1 MAVAQPATSTKK
13 RRESTATLFLIAIF
27 KLLKGVA
34 LVIVGVGA
42 LHFIHRDVAQ
52 TVSHWI
58 DVLRVD
64 PDNRFIHKFLTR
76 LLRVNPTQLKALS
89 AGTFLYA
96 GLFLTEGT
104 GLLLRK
110 RWAEYLTIISTASL
124 IPLEIYELVERF
136 TAVKFA
142 VILVNAA
149 IVVYLVM
156 RVRRTG

>member
-1 MAVAQPATSTKK
+1 MAVAQPAAWTK
-13 RRESTATLFLIAIF
+13 RGRESSATLFLIAIF

-34 LVIVGVGA
+34 LVIAGVGA
-42 LHFIHRDVAQ
+42 LHFIHRDIAQ

-64 PDNRFIHKFLTR
+64 PDNRFIHKFLIR
-76 LLRVNPTQLKALS
+76 LLRVNPKQLEALS

-96 GLFLTEGT
+96 ALFLTEGT

-124 IPLEIYELVERF
+124 IPVEIYEFVERF
-136 TAVKFA
+136 TALKFA
-142 VILVNAA
+142 VMLANVA
-149 IVVYLVM
+149 IVAYLVT
-156 RVRRTG
+156 RVRRTQ